1 MEDTGMN
8 YQQEIIAILTQALR
22 EKEEYIEELQE
33 DLSQAN
39 EEIES
44 KEARIKRL
52 ISAKKSCFDRLKTL
66 KDVIYDLQH
75 PHQYVTINGRSLNTP
90 EGYIQ
95 RRNYFRYI
103 RIF

>member
-1 MEDTGMN
+1 MN

-75 PHQYVTINGRSLNTP
+75 PHQYGSINGRSLNTP